1 MLLLIFSDSQI
12 AAQNYTYFLYLQNFP
27 QIFILNNIEIVS
39 LLSSTN
45 HYKPIKMKSEII
57 NRIASLRNFM
67 RKHKLS
73 AFIIPSTDPHSGEYI
88 PKHWEARK
96 WISGFTGSAGTVVV
110 TLDKAGL
117 WTDSRYFLQAA
128 EQLENTGITLFKE
141 RLPETPSIVEWL
153 GCVLNAEDNVGIDG
167 WVNSY
172 QETSNLQKELEK
184 KQIHLTLAPDPFNE
198 LWTDRPAL
206 PDNKVF
212 IHELKYAGLSY
223 KDKITQIRE
232 AIRRNSCTGILISA
246 LDEVA
251 WTLNLRGSDVHC
263 NPVFVSYL
271 LITEY
276 SSTLYIIENKLS
288 DEVKDY
294 LTENEIKVRPY
305 STIEKDLK
313 DFTGKLL
320 LSANINA
327 AVHAAACAHSL
338 IEIAPSPVLFL
349 KAIKNETE
357 IEGFHRA
364 MKRDGV
370 AMVKFLRWLKA
381 AVSTGNETEIS
392 IDKKLYE
399 FRAGQPHFNGIS
411 FDTIA
416 GYKAHGAIVHYEA
429 TPETDIPLKPEGM
442 LLLDSG
448 AQYLD
453 GTTDITRTIVLG
465 ALTKEEK
472 TDYTLVLKGF
482 IQLSMAQFPHG
493 TCGTQLDALARLP
506 MWKAGINYLHGTG
519 HGVGCFLNVHEGPHQ
534 FRMNHMPALLVPGMT
549 VTNEPGI
556 YKTGRH
562 GVRTENTMLIVPSQE
577 TEFGTYYKFEPLTLC
592 PIDKEAI
599 LTDMLSD
606 EEITWFNQYHEKVY
620 NCLNPELNNEER
632 EWLKEVTSPL
642 KR

>member
-1 MLLLIFSDSQI
+1 M
-12 AAQNYTYFLYLQNFP
+12 
-27 QIFILNNIEIVS
+27 
-39 LLSSTN
+39 
-45 HYKPIKMKSEII
+45 
-57 NRIASLRNFM
+57 
-67 RKHKLS
+67 
-73 AFIIPSTDPHSGEYI
+73 
-88 PKHWEARK
+88 
-96 WISGFTGSAGTVVV
+96 
-110 TLDKAGL
+110 
-117 WTDSRYFLQAA
+117 
-128 EQLENTGITLFKE
+128 
-141 RLPETPSIVEWL
+141 
-153 GCVLNAEDNVGIDG
+153 
-167 WVNSY
+167 
-172 QETSNLQKELEK
+172 
-184 KQIHLTLAPDPFNE
+184 
-198 LWTDRPAL
+198 
-206 PDNKVF
+206 F
-212 IHELKYAGLSY
+212 IHELKYAGLSC

-381 AVSTGNETEIS
+381 AVSTENETEIS

-465 ALTKEEK
+465 ALTKRRK
-472 TDYTLVLKGF
+472 N
-482 IQLSMAQFPHG
+482 
-493 TCGTQLDALARLP
+493 RLH
-506 MWKAGINYLHGTG
+506 I
-519 HGVGCFLNVHEGPHQ
+519 
-534 FRMNHMPALLVPGMT
+534 
-549 VTNEPGI
+549 
-556 YKTGRH
+556 
-562 GVRTENTMLIVPSQE
+562 S
-577 TEFGTYYKFEPLTLC
+577 
-592 PIDKEAI
+592 
-599 LTDMLSD
+599 
-606 EEITWFNQYHEKVY
+606 
-620 NCLNPELNNEER
+620 
-632 EWLKEVTSPL
+632 L
-642 KR
+642 KRIYPTLNGSISTWNLRNTTRCAGSPPYVESRNQLPAWNRPRCRLFSECTRRSSPIPHEPHAGLTCSRHDSNQRARYI

>member
-1 MLLLIFSDSQI
+1 
-12 AAQNYTYFLYLQNFP
+12 
-27 QIFILNNIEIVS
+27 
-39 LLSSTN
+39 
-45 HYKPIKMKSEII
+45 MKSEII

-153 GCVLNAEDNVGIDG
+153 GCVLNA
-167 WVNSY
+167 
-172 QETSNLQKELEK
+172 
-184 KQIHLTLAPDPFNE
+184 
-198 LWTDRPAL
+198 
-206 PDNKVF
+206 
-212 IHELKYAGLSY
+212 
-223 KDKITQIRE
+223 
-232 AIRRNSCTGILISA
+232 RNSCTGILISA

-276 SSTLYIIENKLS
+276 SSTLYIIENKLP

-364 MKRDGV
+364 MKREGV

-381 AVSTGNETEIS
+381 AVSTENETEIS